1 MIACIFTLDYEI
13 YGNGEGSLAELVY
26 EPTRKLMEIFRNRD
40 ARFVTFVEAA
50 EFDRIEAQRSD
61 PAIDLVN
68 RQISDLHKGG
78 YEIGLHLHP
87 QWCNARF
94 ESGKWQLDYSEYN
107 LCVLP
112 RERIEEI
119 VEGALDYLRNILGAD
134 DFAPLSFRA
143 GNWLFQPTTTA
154 AAVLSG
160 RGIKVDSSVFKGGIQ
175 HRHGLD
181 YRPAL
186 KNGYYWRFSENVNVP
201 DSRGS
206 ILELPIYTKMVPF
219 WKMITGKRVGMQ
231 RKGYFAERNSLNKL
245 NRIRDFLR
253 FYYPLKFDFCRMTL
267 VELTSMIDEVIR
279 EDRNTPDSFKPVMA
293 IGHTKDLLD
302 LDTVDSFLSYLK
314 QKDIAVS
321 TFRDVYQKCSE
332 S

>member
-26 EPTRKLMEIFRNRD
+26 EPARKLMEIFRNRD
-40 ARFVTFVEAA
+40 ARFVAFVEAA

-61 PAIDLVN
+61 TAIDLVK
-68 RQISDLHKGG
+68 RQISDLHKDGF
-78 YEIGLHLHP
+78 EIGLHLHP

-112 RERIEEI
+112 RERINQI
-119 VEGALDYLRNILGAD
+119 VDGAIAYLRNILGAD

-143 GNWLFQPTTTA
+143 GNWLFQPTSNA
-154 AAVLSG
+154 AAVLVG
-160 RGIKVDSSVFKGGIQ
+160 QGIKVDSSVFKGGLQ
-175 HRHGLD
+175 HRYGLD

-186 KNGYYWRFSENVNVP
+186 KNGYCWRFSENVNGL
-201 DSRGS
+201 DSRGEM
-206 ILELPIYTKMVPF
+206 LEVPIYTKMVPF
-219 WKMITGKRVGMQ
+219 WKMLTEKRVGMQ
-231 RKGYFAERNSLNKL
+231 RKSLIGEGDSMGKL
-245 NRIRDFLR
+245 NRIRDFIR
-253 FYYPLKFDFCRMTL
+253 PCYPLKLDFCRMTL
-267 VELTSMIDEVIR
+267 VELTSMINEVIR
-279 EDRNTPDSFKPVMA
+279 EDRNTPDSFKPVVS
-293 IGHTKDLLD
+293 IGHTKDLID
-302 LDTVDSFLSYLK
+302 IETVDAFLSYLK
-314 QKDIAVS
+314 RKGIAVS

>member
-26 EPTRKLMEIFRNRD
+26 EPARKLMEIFRNRD
-40 ARFVTFVEAA
+40 ARFVAFVEAA

-61 PAIDLVN
+61 PAVGLIN
-68 RQISDLHKGG
+68 RQIGDLHKDGF
-78 YEIGLHLHP
+78 EIGLHLHP

-112 RERIEEI
+112 RERIDEI
-119 VEGALDYLRNILGAD
+119 VEGALDYLRRVLGAD
-134 DFAPLSFRA
+134 GFLSLSFRA
-143 GNWLFQPTTTA
+143 GNWLFQPTANA

-160 RGIKVDSSVFKGGIQ
+160 RGIKVDSSVFKGGLQ

-186 KNGYYWRFSENVNVP
+186 KNGFYWSFSENVNVP

-206 ILELPIYTKMVPF
+206 MLELPIYTKMVPF

-231 RKGYFAERNSLNKL
+231 RKGPIGEGDSMGKL
-245 NRIRDFLR
+245 NRIRDFIR
-253 FYYPLKFDFCRMTL
+253 PCYPLKLDFCRMTID
-267 VELTSMIDEVIR
+267 ELTSMIDEVIR
-279 EDRNTPDSFKPVMA
+279 EDLKTPDSFKPIVA

-314 QKDIAVS
+314 QKGIAVS

>member
-26 EPTRKLMEIFRNRD
+26 EPARKLMEIFRKRD
-40 ARFVTFVEAA
+40 ARFVAFVEAA

-61 PAIDLVN
+61 PAIGLVS
-68 RQISDLHKGG
+68 RQISDLHKEGF
-78 YEIGLHLHP
+78 EIGLHLHP

-112 RERIEEI
+112 RERIDEI
-119 VEGALDYLRNILGAD
+119 VDGALAYLRNILGAD

-143 GNWLFQPTTTA
+143 GNWLFRPTANA
-154 AAVLSG
+154 ATVLSG
-160 RGIKVDSSVFKGGIQ
+160 RGIKVDSSVFKGGLQ
-175 HRHGLD
+175 HRYGLD
-181 YRPAL
+181 YRRAL
-186 KNGYYWRFSENVNVP
+186 GNGYCWRFSENVNVP
-201 DSRGS
+201 DSRGEM
-206 ILELPIYTKMVPF
+206 LEVPIYTQMVPF

-231 RKGYFAERNSLNKL
+231 RKGSIGEGDSMGKV
-245 NRIRDFLR
+245 NRIRDFIR
-253 FYYPLKFDFCRMTL
+253 PCYPLKLDFCRMTID
-267 VELTSMIDEVIR
+267 ELTSMIDEVIM
-279 EDRNTPDSFKPVMA
+279 EDRKTPDSFKPVVA

-302 LDTVDSFLSYLK
+302 LDTVDSFLSDLK
-314 QKDIAVS
+314 RKGIVVS
-321 TFRDVYQKCSE
+321 TFKDVYHKCSE